1 MLIICSA
8 HLLVFDNVHVIELL
22 FICMCQALTAQTNQD
37 YKWDYKLPI
46 ILKTFDFIGTARWLK
61 DWLKTAPTR
70 FYHWPF
76 RTNFSGSDI
85 KYEIWMICNK
95 SLRWMYKCSMEDSY
109 IYFLKDNH
117 KIDLSNLLKTC
128 FFLKLWFNSCLVIT
142 DYRLHPAQSS
152 EPAGGTRKY
161 LFQTFVLSLSTSGAQ
176 SAKKLA
182 LRWEISTNLH
192 LAGSYK

>member
-1 MLIICSA
+1 MQSTDGTNKSRLQVR
-8 HLLVFDNVHVIELL
+8 L
-22 FICMCQALTAQTNQD
+22 QTSD
-37 YKWDYKLPI
+37 YIKNIWFYWNGKMTKRL
-46 ILKTFDFIGTARWLK
+46 
-61 DWLKTAPTR
+61 TR

-95 SLRWMYKCSMEDSY
+95 SLRWLYKCSMEDSY

-117 KIDLSNLLKTC
+117 KIDLSNHLKTC
-128 FFLKLWFNSCLVIT
+128 FFLKLWFNSCLQIT

-161 LFQTFVLSLSTSGAQ
+161 LFHTFVLSLSTSGAQ